1 MIKQLVDAMRGGE
14 GYSGIAVYR
23 GDTMLFFE
31 GLEPAYA
38 DTIKELF
45 EEVGAHYPA
54 REVSL
59 IIRGYTVR
67 AFVAE
72 DGLVICRSEGRYTP
86 RPAMPC
92 GEPEYTAG
100 QGPPGLITKEEA
112 RKEAAAMLKML
123 MSQG

>member
-1 MIKQLVDAMRGGE
+1 MIKQLVDAMRGSE
-14 GYSGIAVYR
+14 GYSGMAIYR

-31 GLEPAYA
+31 GLEPSYA
-38 DTIKELF
+38 DMIKELF
-45 EEVGAHYPA
+45 EEIGAHYPA

-72 DGLVICRSEGRYTP
+72 DELVICMSEGRHAP

-100 QGPPGLITKEEA
+100 QAPPGLITREEA
-112 RKEAAAMLKML
+112 RKEATAMLKRL
-123 MSQG
+123 MSSG